1 MLFTETFF
9 ADDCISYQ
17 YHINLLF
24 FRGRPYFFK
33 YVDIL
38 SFIYL
43 IISLTNCLTVTE
55 RMVFFVIN
63 DEMAQANQTCF
74 LSRLSLASLS

>member
-1 MLFTETFF
+1 MT
-9 ADDCISYQ
+9 A
-17 YHINLLF
+17 YHTNVTLTDYF
-24 FRGRPYFFK
+24 SEDARTFFK

-38 SFIYL
+38 LFIYL
-43 IISLTNCLTVTE
+43 IITLTNCLTVTE
-55 RMVFFVIN
+55 RYFFVIN

>member
-1 MLFTETFF
+1 MTV
-9 ADDCISYQ
+9 
-17 YHINLLF
+17 YHTNITLTDYF
-24 FRGRPYFFK
+24 SEDARTFFK

-38 SFIYL
+38 LFIYL
-43 IISLTNCLTVTE
+43 IISLTNCLTVVE

-74 LSRLSLASLS
+74 LSRLLLASLS